1 MIIKNVPFYPN
12 TPDNLHCYQ
21 AALKMIL
28 KYFLPKKNFSW
39 RQLEKMTAMK
49 KSKWTWATQSLIN
62 LHEMGFD
69 IKDIDAFDIE
79 RFVKIGKDYLL
90 EKYGQKVANAQEKM
104 SDLDQE
110 RRLYKEYQ
118 KLNIHEERLPD
129 LKDIFDLIGKHYLV
143 GSNINTYKLDNLEGY
158 SAHSVVIFGYDENYL
173 YMHDPGLPP
182 RKNREVNFKQF
193 NKAWEYPNK
202 EARNLIGFKLSKFL

>member
-28 KYFLPKKNFSW
+28 KYFLPKKNFAW

-49 KSKWTWATQSLIN
+49 KGKWTWATQGLIN
-62 LHEMGFD
+62 LHKMGFN
-69 IKDIDAFDIE
+69 IKDIDTFDIE
-79 RFVKIGKDYLL
+79 KFIQIGKDYLL

-104 SDLDQE
+104 SDLDKE

-129 LKDIFDLIGKHYLV
+129 LEDIYNLIESGYLV
-143 GSNINTYKLDNLEGY
+143 GCNINAYALDRQEGY
-158 SAHSVVIFGYDENYL
+158 SGHFVVIFGYDENYL

-193 NKAWEYPNK
+193 SKAWEYPDK
-202 EARNLIGFKLSKFL
+202 GSRNLIALRLKK